1 MAIYA
6 LGELRPTIH
15 PDAFIHPDATIIGDV
30 TIGALSSVW
39 PSAVLRG
46 DDGPITVGERTS
58 VQDGAVIHTWI
69 EHPTVIGSD
78 VVIGHLAHIEGSHI
92 GNHALVGSCSILLRR
107 AMVGEWAMVG
117 AGALVPPGRQVP
129 DGALA
134 VGVPCVIKEGAA
146 KREDIAE
153 SVQHYIDRAIRYRT
167 DLRRLD

>member
-6 LGELRPTIH
+6 LGELEPEIH

-92 GNHALVGSCSILLRR
+92 GNHTLVGSGSILLRR
-107 AMVGEWAMVG
+107 AVVGEWAMVG

-129 DGALA
+129 PGALA
-134 VGVPCVIKEGAA
+134 VGVPCIIKEGAA
-146 KREDIAE
+146 KREDIEE
-153 SVQHYIDRAIRYRT
+153 SVQHYINRVQRYRA
-167 DLRRLD
+167 DLRRLH